1 VGTRHA
7 RVAVRAAGLRLALD
21 AYGQSLAGIGASTL
35 ALLEAF
41 EAVQRRLHPP
51 AIPALREKLAPLRDR
66 QAAALARFRAVAV
79 PNGLEPFHEQL
90 TSGAEAALEA
100 ARSFVEPAPPSEL
113 AARVLA
119 SFSTHCRA
127 QERLYP
133 LRLALPP
140 LGRFFA
146 EPAWHARLAELDPE
160 PAAGVTLGL
169 HRGGP
174 EEGALPRGAFSVY
187 APERCDGKTPLPLV
201 VALHGGFGHGF
212 DFIWTWLREARCA
225 PFLLLAPSSRGTTW
239 SLDAPA
245 GDAGMLHSL
254 VESVCSTWPVDR
266 SRILLTGLSDGA
278 TFTLLAG
285 LAADSPFS
293 HLAPISGVLHPANF
307 ANGNLSR
314 ARGRRVW
321 LCHGALDWLFPVSL
335 ARLARDE
342 LVRAGAEVE
351 FRELPDLSHA
361 HPREENR
368 AILRWLGVG

>member
-1 VGTRHA
+1 MGETHS

-21 AYGQSLAGIGASTL
+21 AYGHALAAVGAATL
-35 ALLEAF
+35 GLLEAF
-41 EAVQRRLHPP
+41 EKVQRRVHPP
-51 AIPALREKLAPLRDR
+51 AILALRETLTPLRNR
-66 QAAALARFRAVAV
+66 QHDALARFGAAAI
-79 PNGLEPFHEQL
+79 PEGLAPFHEQL
-90 TSGAEAALEA
+90 ASGAEAALEA
-100 ARSFVEPAPPSEL
+100 AEFFVEPAPPAEL
-113 AARVLA
+113 APRVLA
-119 SFSTHCRA
+119 SFSAHCRA

-140 LGRFFA
+140 LSRFFA

-160 PAAGVTLGL
+160 PAPGVTLGL

-174 EEGALPRGAFSVY
+174 EEGVLPRGAFSLYV
-187 APERCDGKTPLPLV
+187 PERCDGKTPLPLV
-201 VALHGGFGHGF
+201 VALHGGFGHGH
-212 DFIWTWLREARCA
+212 DFVWTWLREARSL

-245 GDAGMLHSL
+245 HDAEMLHAL
-254 VESVCSTWPVDR
+254 VEQVCASWPVDR

-285 LAADSPFS
+285 LAPDSPFS
-293 HLAPISGVLHPANF
+293 HLAPVSGVLHPANL
-307 ANGNLSR
+307 ANGNLGR

-342 LVRAGAEVE
+342 LVRAGAAVE
-351 FRELPDLSHA
+351 YREIADLSHA
-361 HPREENR
+361 YPREENQ